1 MEKTCASHKDGVR
14 YIRRCLRAQMCLH
27 VSWLLLVL
35 TCAASIVRSHLLEG
49 NDAQK
54 AELGSFGGFVTQSM
68 KHVHSEKNTLD
79 SLGQNV
85 DFNCKRRFL
94 RSEDL
99 SAHVT
104 AIGASAG
111 GQQLCCGGLFSS
123 LPPKL
128 LPTIQPINYKPF
140 TLLETATGR
149 QFQMSFCPTSAWSN
163 LLLWFEGKWLFE
175 NVKINLQ
182 PIGAVYLQMHYSSPQ
197 PSVWE
202 MHICVS
208 WILQIRQE
216 KKKRKARGSMFPHR
230 CLAPL
235 EPFRGSAD
243 EQVTESPSWSDN
255 CGISVGFPG

>member
-1 MEKTCASHKDGVR
+1 
-14 YIRRCLRAQMCLH
+14 MCLH
-27 VSWLLLVL
+27 VSRLVL
-35 TCAASIVRSHLLEG
+35 VFTSAAVIVHSHLPEG
-49 NDAQK
+49 NNAQK
-54 AELGSFGGFVTQSM
+54 AELGSFWSFVTQSI
-68 KHVHSEKNTLD
+68 KHVHSEKNTLG

-99 SAHVT
+99 WAHVT

-111 GQQLCCGGLFSS
+111 GQQLRCGGLFSA

-128 LPTIQPINYKPF
+128 PPTIQSINYKPF
-140 TLLETATGR
+140 TPLETATGT
-149 QFQMSFCPTSAWSN
+149 QFQMSFSPTSAWSN

-216 KKKRKARGSMFPHR
+216 KRKEKKSTWEHVSTSLPHSAWTFSGK
-230 CLAPL
+230 CWWAGDWKPL
-235 EPFRGSAD
+235 LERQLWDQCRLPRVGEPFWALKRLTGDTDS
-243 EQVTESPSWSDN
+243 SH
-255 CGISVGFPG
+255 